1 MTGIGGPAPS
11 SSVAPSDADRRWF
24 KRFGRRAAPG
34 AVRLLCFHH
43 AGGAAGAYRLWPRLL
58 PPEIDV
64 VAVQLPGRA
73 DRFSEEPYDRM
84 IDLVEGLLAVLP
96 PLLDRPFACYG
107 VSMGSRVAWTL
118 AHALRAR
125 SLPMP
130 AALYLACDVAPGND
144 DGTWPWEEHA
154 DGLEGY
160 LREMGGTPPEVL
172 AEPELMRALLP
183 TLRADLE
190 VLSTHGSNPTSPLD
204 VPLHAFAGSQ
214 DPTAPPDTMAA
225 WRAETTG
232 PFALDVLASGH
243 FLDADAE
250 QRVTETIGR
259 DLTRP
264 SDPSFRRPDG
274 SVIR

>member
-1 MTGIGGPAPS
+1 MTGAGGRTPSTTTTAPG
-11 SSVAPSDADRRWF
+11 DGDRRWF

-84 IDLVEGLLAVLP
+84 TDLVDGLLEVLP
-96 PLLDRPFACYG
+96 PLLEGPFACYG
-107 VSMGSRVAWTL
+107 ASMGSRVAWTL
-118 AHALRAR
+118 THALRER

-130 AALYLACDVAPGND
+130 VGLYLACDGAPEH
-144 DGTWPWEEHA
+144 DGAWAWEGRP

-172 AEPELMRALLP
+172 AEPDLMRALLP
-183 TLRADLE
+183 TVRADLR
-190 VLSTHGSNPTSPLD
+190 VLSTHGFHPATPLD
-204 VPLHAFAGSQ
+204 VPIHAFAGAR
-214 DPTAPPDTMAA
+214 DPSTPPERMAS
-225 WRAETTG
+225 WRHETTG
-232 PFALDVLASGH
+232 PFAVDVLDSGH

-250 QRVTETIGR
+250 RRVIDTIGR
-259 DLTRP
+259 DLARP
-264 SDPSFRRPDG
+264 
-274 SVIR
+274 